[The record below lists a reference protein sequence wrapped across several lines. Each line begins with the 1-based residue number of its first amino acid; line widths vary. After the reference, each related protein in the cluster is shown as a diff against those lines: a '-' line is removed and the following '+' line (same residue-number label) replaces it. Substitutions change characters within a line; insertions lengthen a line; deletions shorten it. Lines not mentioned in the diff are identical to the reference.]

1 MMAIF
6 STFLFLLCLLS
17 SSIAAPVELGVQFD
31 KRAGTLPT
39 LTLPY
44 GTYRASLY
52 NPNGD
57 VRLHHLRRVASSAC

>member
-1 MMAIF
+1 MMMAIF
-6 STFLFLLCLLS
+6 SLFFTLLS
-17 SSIAAPVELGVQFD
+17 SFSLFQAALVSLGVQHD

-52 NPNGD
+52 NPDGD
-57 VRLHHLRRVASSAC
+57 V